1 MRRTLRTALYGVA
14 GAVLLIAA
22 LAAPGAWATPG
33 QIGLTQTVPTRTP
46 TPGPV
51 PPTVRPP
58 NVTAVPPTAAPGASP
73 TAPIVVPPGPGAG
86 PLVLTKSADRRA
98 VWPGATVT
106 YTVVVRNSGSVT
118 LRQVSV
124 EDVLPRGLAPVA
136 VVRGAAAWTGSTL
149 RLNAASLAPGA
160 RLEVVYTVRVTA
172 VDDAGA
178 STVHEIPV
186 EVADA
191 DPEAIFTE
199 TCTGGVCTFDGSG
212 STDPDGD
219 VVSHDWDFG
228 DGGDG
233 SGAQVAHTFEEIS
246 LDSTVFRGEV
256 NCNQQ
261 LHTGSGMQI
270 YVLNILILSKFH

>member
-33 QIGLTQTVPTRTP
+33 QIGLAQTVPTRTP

-124 EDVLPRGLAPVA
+124 EDVLPGGLAPVA
-136 VVRGAAAWTGSTL
+136 VLSGGATWTGSTL

-172 VDDAGA
+172 TVAGTTIVNRARATATGVAGA
-178 STVHEIPV
+178 TATWTLALPPAELP
-186 EVADA
+186 A
-191 DPEAIFTE
+191 T
-199 TCTGGVCTFDGSG
+199 
-212 STDPDGD
+212 
-219 VVSHDWDFG
+219 G
-228 DGGDG
+228 DGAG
-233 SGAQVAHTFEEIS
+233 H
-246 LDSTVFRGEV
+246 
-256 NCNQQ
+256 
-261 LHTGSGMQI
+261 
-270 YVLNILILSKFH
+270 